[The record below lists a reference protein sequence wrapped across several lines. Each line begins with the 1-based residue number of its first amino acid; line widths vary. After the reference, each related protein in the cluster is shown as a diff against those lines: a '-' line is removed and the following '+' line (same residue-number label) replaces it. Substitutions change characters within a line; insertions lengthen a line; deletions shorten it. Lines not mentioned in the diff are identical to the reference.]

1 MFASAFGDA
10 CIQAGVGWMTAVGS
24 MERRGE

>member
-10 CIQAGVGWMTAVGS
+10 YIPAGMGWMTTVGS
-24 MERRGE
+24 MERRGK